1 MTESDEGRASQPGES
16 SPHDQDAPE
25 GRGDDP
31 LEAAEP
37 GGSERRGDDLVEAA
51 EPGGPELREDDET
64 PEPGGPTGGDLPLP
78 VSGDE
83 RRPSVVVIS
92 VAVLVMVAFVGLLA
106 YSLMT
111 RQPLTLGDGAQ
122 RNQIAAPAF
131 VLSQLNGDGEVSL
144 ADFDGSPIVVNFWA
158 SWCAPCRVEMP
169 HLVRAFEEYSDEGV
183 VFIGVAI
190 QDTNEDALAFIQE
203 FNVPLNDGYIMVTD
217 PDGTATI
224 DYGVG
229 GLPITFFIDP
239 DGTVSTRW
247 AGVVNGELLDV
258 KIAELRAPAGS
269 S

>member
-1 MTESDEGRASQPGES
+1 MIRILPSVGQMILSRPPNPVGRSFERTTQPPNPGRAG
-16 SPHDQDAPE
+16 
-25 GRGDDP
+25 
-31 LEAAEP
+31 
-37 GGSERRGDDLVEAA
+37 A
-51 EPGGPELREDDET
+51 EPGGPAAN
-64 PEPGGPTGGDLPLP
+64 GLPLP
-78 VSGDE
+78 ADGDD

-92 VAVLVMVAFVGLLA
+92 VAVFVMIAFVGLLA
-106 YSLMT
+106 YSMMT
-111 RQPLTLGDGAQ
+111 RQPVTFGDGAL
-122 RNQIAAPAF
+122 RNHIAAPAF

-144 ADFDGSPIVVNFWA
+144 ADFEGSPIVVNFWA

-190 QDTNEDALAFIQE
+190 QDTNEDALAFIEE

-229 GLPITFFIDP
+229 GLPITFFLDTE
-239 DGTVSTRW
+239 GKVKTRW

-258 KIAELRAPAGS
+258 KIAEIRASAGS
-269 S
+269 G